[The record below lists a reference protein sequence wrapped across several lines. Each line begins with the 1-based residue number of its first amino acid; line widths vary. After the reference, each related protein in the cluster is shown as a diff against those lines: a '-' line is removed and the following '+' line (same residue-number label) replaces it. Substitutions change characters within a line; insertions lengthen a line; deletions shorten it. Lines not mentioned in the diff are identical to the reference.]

1 MSHSAHKM
9 ATFGLSINK
18 VSNARGYVARKE
30 KVHCERCKQ
39 GVYQSPACLPAAKLY
54 HHAAL
59 LASAIHC

>member
-30 KVHCERCKQ
+30 EVHCERCKQ
-39 GVYQSPACLPAAKLY
+39 GVY
-54 HHAAL
+54 HAAL